1 MSSANPKYVISTLTL
16 DSVTWTPIL
25 APFSCNGIGIKSSVD
40 IKLRTDSGDA
50 NTQDSLLAGQ
60 FELIDPANTQ
70 DSSGYIRFPPGAIV
84 AYLQALSGTP
94 TALIRFIR

>member
-16 DSVTWTPIL
+16 DSVTWTPIT
-25 APFSCNGIGIKSSVD
+25 APFPCNGIGIKSSAD

-50 NTQDSLLAGQ
+50 NTQDTLLAGQ
-60 FELIDPANTQ
+60 FELIDIAANQ
-70 DSSGYIRFPPGAIV
+70 DSSGYIRFPPGTVI

-94 TALIRFIR
+94 SAIIRFIR